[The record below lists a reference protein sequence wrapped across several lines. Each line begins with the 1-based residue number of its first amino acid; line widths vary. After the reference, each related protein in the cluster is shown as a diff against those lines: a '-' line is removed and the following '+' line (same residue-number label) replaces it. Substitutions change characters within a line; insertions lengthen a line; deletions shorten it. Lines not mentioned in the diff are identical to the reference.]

1 VTRRPATFTKSDLKK
16 ALAVAAETGPD
27 YAVRVTRDGAL
38 EIYRRAGEKEVPAY
52 HGAIQL

>member
-1 VTRRPATFTKSDLKK
+1 VSRRPSTFTKSDLKK